1 MEKPANTS
9 KSRAEDLSGQTFGRL
24 TAIRR
29 VPAPEGSDG
38 RVRWLCK
45 CTCGNECV
53 VLAVNLKSGHTT
65 SCGCRKLRNDLA
77 GQHIGMLTVLERSDK
92 FATRGARRVQLWKCR
107 CDCGNITYKATDT
120 LTNPQENSC
129 WPCACKRNAA
139 NAIKSAGFEDGTQT
153 YKIIYDEPSVPHD
166 GKCRGVYYDK
176 KRNLYEATITFRRQR
191 IRLGHF
197 RKFEDAVKAR
207 QVAEDEIFGGF
218 WRQKKAREEAERA
231 AAAAENTENEA
242 NKAETAAC
250 AEERGPDP
258 EARENGDLALRL
270 NSAKSSTIA

>member
-1 MEKPANTS
+1 MEKLANTS

-120 LTNPQENSC
+120 LTNSQENSC

-153 YKIIYDEPSVPHD
+153 YKIIYDNPPCRMTASAGVCTTTRSGICTKRPSRFAASAFAWD
-166 GKCRGVYYDK
+166 
-176 KRNLYEATITFRRQR
+176 
-191 IRLGHF
+191 
-197 RKFEDAVKAR
+197 
-207 QVAEDEIFGGF
+207 IF
-218 WRQKKAREEAERA
+218 AS
-231 AAAAENTENEA
+231 
-242 NKAETAAC
+242 
-250 AEERGPDP
+250 
-258 EARENGDLALRL
+258 LR
-270 NSAKSSTIA
+270 TR